1 MKEPLIICHLPFS
14 DSSVVRGQLLVV
26 LVYGMQLTT
35 NQIKMTNEK
44 WQMTND
50 KWFFFTDAEQLCQ
63 TGLCLQSPHALDEP
77 H

>member
-35 NQIKMTNEK
+35 NQIKMTN
-44 WQMTND
+44 D